1 MRALHVSRGDAPG
14 KASREFL
21 HQIAR
26 DRIEERKSHDNA
38 FALTD
43 TITERLNS
51 AVNLGPRERDFCF
64 RYVLEAKTVQGWAA
78 YYGVSIST
86 IKGWLGRYEIR
97 HTIED
102 IQYDIRK
109 YMVGMSVNLLREAFN
124 QQLRIMKIPEYPDGP
139 ILEVKRKTV
148 MDVMAIAGVRESDAK
163 EGKANQTNIL
173 NFLNV
178 QGGDIKKDGA
188 DISIEAS
195 EEDIQQIEADIE
207 EVNQLAALHRAAK
220 SKKGEVKRISDNR
233 GYSDEQITEIKI
245 PKGI

>member
-1 MRALHVSRGDAPG
+1 LQ
-14 KASREFL
+14 
-21 HQIAR
+21 QIAR

-43 TITERLNS
+43 TITERLNQ

-64 RYVLEAKTVQGWAA
+64 RYVLESKTVQQWAA
-78 YYGVSIST
+78 YYSTSVST

-97 HTIED
+97 RTIED

-124 QQLRIMKIPEYPDGP
+124 QQLRIMKMPEFPDGP

-148 MDVMAIAGVRESDAK
+148 MDIMAIAGVREDDAK
-163 EGKANQTNIL
+163 EGKAKQTNIL

-178 QGGDIKKDGA
+178 QNGEVKKESTDMN
-188 DISIEAS
+188 IEAT
-195 EEDIQQIEADIE
+195 EEDMRQIEADVE
-207 EVNQLAALHRAAK
+207 ELNQLATLHKAARA
-220 SKKGEVKRISDNR
+220 KKDEVKKISDNR
-233 GYSDEQITEIKI
+233 GYSDEETMDLKV
-245 PKGI
+245 PDKL